1 MKEGMEG
8 NGSEKM
14 SGIEDNE
21 GREEKKKL
29 KKGNRIEKERRW
41 GEKKKESKFGIRCNV
56 KKNLKKERKGKGE
69 KGM

>member
-29 KKGNRIEKERRW
+29 KKGNRIEKERR
-41 GEKKKESKFGIRCNV
+41 
-56 KKNLKKERKGKGE
+56 
-69 KGM
+69 